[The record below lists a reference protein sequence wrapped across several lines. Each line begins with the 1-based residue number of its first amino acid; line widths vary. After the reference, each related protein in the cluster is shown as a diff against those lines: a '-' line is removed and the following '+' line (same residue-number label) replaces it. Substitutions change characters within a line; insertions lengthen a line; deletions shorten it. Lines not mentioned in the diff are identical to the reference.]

1 MTRTLA
7 ESDQIKLKYFFG
19 EIGFTVPFVHEG
31 MVVGVVECEIIEN
44 IVLRANCI
52 GVISTCRTVI
62 PGKCDHAPPETKEN
76 FSLRGNFYT
85 NNIKGCNQC
94 RNFSKREFL
103 LGKVMILSIKCL
115 NLYSDS

>member
-7 ESDQIKLKYFFG
+7 DSNQIIFKCFVNK
-19 EIGFTVPFVHEG
+19 IGFAVPFVHEG

-62 PGKCDHAPPETKEN
+62 PGKCDHAPPETKEK
-76 FSLRGNFYT
+76 FQCAGISIQIIL
-85 NNIKGCNQC
+85 KGAT
-94 RNFSKREFL
+94 FAK
-103 LGKVMILSIKCL
+103 
-115 NLYSDS
+115 